1 MVGNELYLNASYI
14 KTGTLEGQFINGR
27 NLTVRG
33 NDGYTT
39 LQVDSNGKVNIRANE
54 LSIGDKNNYESVLT
68 SDQKAVFDALTGNRN
83 CGIYL
88 SGSRLYINADYID
101 TGTILCDRIG
111 ASSSNPFIL
120 LFEGNGAKCALD
132 ATAQF

>member
-1 MVGNELYLNASYI
+1 ESIIGGEINDITQLEIFNKLTNNGLAKGLYMVGNELYLNASYI

-27 NLTVRG
+27 NLTVRD

-88 SGSRLYINADYID
+88 
-101 TGTILCDRIG
+101 
-111 ASSSNPFIL
+111 
-120 LFEGNGAKCALD
+120 
-132 ATAQF
+132 